1 MNMSKLTQR
10 VEEEI
15 ASNFGIEPDSIN
27 PQTRLLDLSSQPIK
41 IKSLVTAFR
50 KKFELDI
57 EEKELKKAVTV
68 QDVIDQVV
76 FSL

>member
-1 MNMSKLTQR
+1 MSKLAQG
-10 VEEEI
+10 VEEVI
-15 ASNFGIEPDSIN
+15 ASNFGVEPDSIN
-27 PQTRLLDLSSQPIK
+27 PQTRLLDLSNQPIK
-41 IKSLVTAFR
+41 LKSLVTAFR
-50 KKFELDI
+50 QKFELVI

>member
-1 MNMSKLTQR
+1 MSKLTQR

-15 ASNFGIEPDSIN
+15 ASNFGIEPDSIK

-50 KKFELDI
+50 KKFELDS